1 MVCAMTD
8 PGRAAL
14 TRRAALA
21 ALAGVPVALAAG
33 CDTAASPSGQAT
45 ASPSVDPSPTSS
57 VTASPSTGSTAEA
70 DPAADAAVV
79 AAFLGSTEAA
89 RAQVVAARRAYRGLR
104 ARLLP
109 LLEVHDEQ
117 ARVLALLTDQTPPL
131 LPPAAAPPTPAR
143 ALADIKKSETAL
155 GADLTEAALGAGSGD
170 LARVLASMAG
180 GIAQALAALAATQ
193 EVPA

>member
-1 MVCAMTD
+1 MVGAMTD

-14 TRRAALA
+14 TRRTALV

-33 CDTAASPSGQAT
+33 CDTAASPSTQT
-45 ASPSVDPSPTSS
+45 TSSPSAEPSPTSS
-57 VTASPSTGSTAEA
+57 LTASPTTGTTDEA
-70 DPAADAAVV
+70 DPAADAAAV
-79 AAFLGSTEAA
+79 AALLGSTEAA
-89 RAQVVAARRAYRGLR
+89 RAQVVAARRAYRRLR
-104 ARLLP
+104 PQLLP
-109 LLEVHDEQ
+109 FLEVHDEQ
-117 ARVLALLTDQTPPL
+117 ARVLSLLTDQTPPL

-143 ALADIKKSETAL
+143 ALADIKKSETVL
-155 GADLTEAALGAGSGD
+155 RADLTEAALGAGSGD